1 MRFPGHSTN
10 WPRDFRRLP
19 AGVQLQTSRASNRSS
34 RLFYMWHQAIT
45 AYLKCSSLDPDRNL
59 HALVFHSVI
68 SAPGPWF
75 PATPGL
81 IPITLNCTA
90 YTASQST
97 LTFGPENPSTFHL
110 RLCGTMMYGGAMA
123 ISCKQKVRSYSWSP
137 IFLER
142 WQALRHHEA
151 ISFPCCRLLMWV
163 HRNGGFSFGHGGLR
177 FGFIS
182 PLYFIGKFSEHLYVY
197 FPKT

>member
-1 MRFPGHSTN
+1 MPDLWSDKSRWFGLSVLVHALIDRFSSELAYNRIQTRCPTMRFPGHSTN

-110 RLCGTMMYGGAMA
+110 R
-123 ISCKQKVRSYSWSP
+123 
-137 IFLER
+137 
-142 WQALRHHEA
+142 
-151 ISFPCCRLLMWV
+151 
-163 HRNGGFSFGHGGLR
+163 
-177 FGFIS
+177 
-182 PLYFIGKFSEHLYVY
+182 
-197 FPKT
+197 